1 MQKPQGPSGSG
12 GGSGGPGIP
21 VFFKNLGL
29 GVILA
34 AALLVWLATG
44 FFIVQEGQQA
54 VITQFG
60 KYTPPWELA
69 SIGACL
75 TPCNATSWCL

>member
-1 MQKPQGPSGSG
+1 LDELWRDFNRKLGQFFGGKGGPQGSGGSG
-12 GGSGGPGIP
+12 GGSGGPKIP

-29 GVILA
+29 GVVLA
-34 AALLVWLATG
+34 AALLVWLGTG

-60 KYTPPWELA
+60 K
-69 SIGACL
+69 
-75 TPCNATSWCL
+75 